1 MSIKEP
7 LKDEDTEPSVSGA
20 TGPPQPSFK
29 WDRDLERLLEEW
41 RTRAW
46 AAQIGHYR
54 IASRLRTYNLW
65 LGLPVV
71 ILTTAVGTSLFATLN
86 QDDLAM
92 WLRIIV
98 GAISVLA
105 AIFAGIQTF
114 MNFAQRADQHVVA
127 ADWYASIRRKIEQ
140 QLNTPRNGRSDP
152 KRFVDEVRADMNNVG
167 SQSPEIGD
175 KVWTQVAEE
184 FGLTSSGAGPGR
196 MADHAGSYTPKHAGR

>member
-1 MSIKEP
+1 V
-7 LKDEDTEPSVSGA
+7 SVT

-29 WDRDLERLLEEW
+29 WDRDLERLLEDW

-54 IASRLRTYNLW
+54 IASRLRTHNLW

-71 ILTTAVGTSLFATLN
+71 IFTTAVGTTLFATLN
-86 QDDLAM
+86 QPDLDT
-92 WLRIIV
+92 WGRVVV
-98 GAISVLA
+98 GSISVLA
-105 AIFAGIQTF
+105 AILAGIQTF
-114 MNFAQRADQHVVA
+114 MNFGQRADQHVIA

-152 KRFVDEVRADMNNVG
+152 RKFMDEVRSDMNNVG

-175 KVWTQVAEE
+175 KMWKQVAEE
-184 FGLTSSGAGPGR
+184 FGLTQPGAGPGR
-196 MADHAGSYTPKHAGR
+196 MPDPAASYRPKHAGQ